1 MELQEILN
9 SELDKSQ
16 KMDALVELQ
25 WDLWGQIRDTRDPH
39 ESANLGEY
47 LEQVETEIA
56 NLCDVQI
63 SLDI

>member
-25 WDLWGQIRDTRDPH
+25 WDLIGQLRDTQDPH

-47 LEQVETEIA
+47 LEQVETEIE
-56 NLCDVQI
+56 NLCDVKI

>member
-9 SELDKSQ
+9 SQLDKTQ
-16 KMDALVELQ
+16 KMDVLIDLQ
-25 WDLWGQIRDTRDPH
+25 WDLWDQIRDTQDPH